1 MKKRERPQRKV
12 IPASISQAMKLV
24 AVGTE
29 FGMSVTIMTLIGY
42 LLFKKLF
49 GEDFAALGVTVGIF
63 IGFFTG
69 AYTLY
74 REFCKKPLK

>member
-1 MKKRERPQRKV
+1 
-12 IPASISQAMKLV
+12 MKLV

-29 FGMSVTIMTLIGY
+29 FGMSVVIMTLVGY
-42 LLFKKLF
+42 LSFKEFF

-69 AYTLY
+69 VYTLY
-74 REFCKKPLK
+74 REFCKKLLK

>member
-1 MKKRERPQRKV
+1 MKKREKTQREV
-12 IPASISQAMKLV
+12 IPTSASQAVKLV

-29 FGMSVTIMTLIGY
+29 FGMSVAIMTLVGY
-42 LLFKKLF
+42 LSFKKFF

-69 AYTLY
+69 VYTLY